1 MSGTVTWVKRQ
12 PRIDSNHSIERCFDA
27 IESGFNGQLECPFVI
42 TSAVVP
48 LSTNGVWSMIKNCA
62 RALNVRTDIAHVT
75 GDINYVLPFLRS
87 KRRLLTVHDVGHVQ
101 DPAHSAFKR
110 WLLLLIWFRF
120 PLIFCDT
127 VICVSHQTLE
137 RLNHLVPKRRGQR
150 RLVIPAA
157 IREKS
162 GQARGPRP
170 YETDKK
176 IVLQIGTAP
185 NKNLHRVWK
194 ACEQLGCHL
203 AIVGHETEE
212 VAALKANRMLSH
224 SIHTNVSD
232 DALEQLYLHCDA
244 VVFVSTHEGFGMPL
258 IEAQTLGKPCVT
270 SAIEPMK
277 SNAGDGALLVDPMD
291 TDAIRAALEQL
302 LTNRELAETIVE
314 SGYLNARQ
322 FTGVE
327 VARQHMRVY
336 TEEVGY
342 MESL

>member
-1 MSGTVTWVKRQ
+1 MSATVTWVKRQ

-27 IESGFNGQLECPFVI
+27 IESGFNGQLECNFVI

-48 LSTNGVWSMIKNCA
+48 FSTNGVWSMIKNCVT
-62 RALNVRTDIAHVT
+62 ALKVHTDLAHVT

-87 KRRLLTVHDVGHVQ
+87 KKRMLTVHDVGHVK
-101 DPAHSAFKR
+101 DPIHSPFKR
-110 WLLLLIWFRF
+110 WLLLLIWFKF
-120 PLIFCDT
+120 PLLFCDT
-127 VICVSHQTLE
+127 VFCVSHQTLE

-162 GQARGPRP
+162 GHALGPRP
-170 YETDKK
+170 YKTDKK
-176 IVLQIGTAP
+176 VILQIGTAP
-185 NKNLHRVWK
+185 NKNLYRVWK

-203 AIVGHETEE
+203 AIVGHETDE
-212 VAALKANRMLSH
+212 VKSLQANRILSH

-232 DALEQLYLHCDA
+232 DALEQLYLHCDV

-277 SNAGDGALLVDPMD
+277 SNAGDGALQVDPLD
-291 TDAIRAALEQL
+291 TGSIRAALEQL
-302 LTNRELAETIVE
+302 LTNRELSEAIVE
-314 SGYLNARQ
+314 SGYLNAHK
-322 FTGVE
+322 FAGVE
-327 VARQHMRVY
+327 VARQHIRVY
-336 TEEVGY
+336 QEEV
-342 MESL
+342 ENIDSL